1 LYPFDSL
8 IFVNTEKNVI
18 IIYDKSAK
26 QFISTEMKQEPLTP
40 IKENNQI
47 LENLKT
53 NNIININNNLK
64 FPITV
69 NSSHVV
75 IEFNLYYSG
84 KIIFSFLIKVKNTYN
99 LKGKI
104 KIIFR
109 KMIIIT
115 YTYIKSEKIVR
126 F

>member
-1 LYPFDSL
+1 
-8 IFVNTEKNVI
+8 
-18 IIYDKSAK
+18 
-26 QFISTEMKQEPLTP
+26 MKQEPLTP